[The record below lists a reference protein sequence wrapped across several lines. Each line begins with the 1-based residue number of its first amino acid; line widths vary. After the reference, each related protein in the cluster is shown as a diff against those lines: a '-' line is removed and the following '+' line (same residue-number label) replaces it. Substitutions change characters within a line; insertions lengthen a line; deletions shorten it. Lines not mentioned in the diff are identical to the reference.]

1 MEGPPQHAEHSR
13 EVADL
18 HEARGDGKQ
27 KPQDREDAD
36 DHVAPQDVSDRLD
49 HRSAGVASVHRGK
62 HVVSIVLR
70 QGMTLTLAGV
80 GIGLVGALA
89 LTGFMEMLLF
99 GVTATD
105 PLTYCGVGLLLVAVS
120 ALACYLP
127 ARPAGKVDPMVALR
141 NG

>member
-1 MEGPPQHAEHSR
+1 
-13 EVADL
+13 
-18 HEARGDGKQ
+18 
-27 KPQDREDAD
+27 
-36 DHVAPQDVSDRLD
+36 
-49 HRSAGVASVHRGK
+49 
-62 HVVSIVLR
+62 
-70 QGMTLTLAGV
+70 MTLTLAGV

-89 LTGFMEMLLF
+89 LTRFMQTLLY

-105 PLTYCGVGLLLVAVS
+105 PLTYGGVGLLLVGVS